1 MCYIFFILF
10 PSLTREIDLS
20 HYLKCCDLFSL
31 SLSLSLS
38 LSHTHTHT
46 HTLACPQI
54 SMPLKMDFKIFKYVF
69 QILNVYVSN
78 YESGGQYWPIV
89 HITTIFSLVLS
100 QIIAL
105 GVFGIKRSP
114 VASGFTIPLII
125 GTLLFNE
132 YCRQRFLPVFKND
145 AAEVAIQN
153 GLSLSLSL
161 SSKLDGCIVFQVL
174 IEMDRKDEQCGRME
188 ETYGQLQSAY
198 CQFKVISQELCRSV
212 CLNHQGEG
220 DSSLD
225 PKTLRPGLIHP
236 MLARLPLPGIKEII
250 GWLSLLFYFQER
262 NQAS

>member
-1 MCYIFFILF
+1 VI
-10 PSLTREIDLS
+10 
-20 HYLKCCDLFSL
+20 CCL

-46 HTLACPQI
+46 HTHACPQI

-161 SSKLDGCIVFQVL
+161 S
-174 IEMDRKDEQCGRME
+174 
-188 ETYGQLQSAY
+188 
-198 CQFKVISQELCRSV
+198 
-212 CLNHQGEG
+212 
-220 DSSLD
+220 
-225 PKTLRPGLIHP
+225 
-236 MLARLPLPGIKEII
+236 
-250 GWLSLLFYFQER
+250 LSLPSLMVVLFFRFLLRWIAKMNNVGGWKRLMDNYSQHIV
-262 NQAS
+262 SSK